1 MRAANANLIAFLN
14 SRASYTVAD
23 LYKFTLADGTILT
36 FTSYDQTISLGGY
49 VYSALGPLI
58 DRTKW
63 GIKNTP
69 DVPEM
74 DILILTNGA
83 DMPDGSNIKLS
94 VHNGL
99 FNFATVLLSRLFMP
113 TPGNTSLGALDI
125 FLGNVSDVEID
136 ALSVKVTVKG
146 ANTVLGQYMPR
157 NTFNQSCIHNL
168 FDKGCAPDPGQ
179 PGGGPA
185 KADFTVTS
193 SVGAGSTR
201 GVIVWPAIVPP
212 NPTNFNYGWIEFT
225 NGVNEGSQR
234 SIAIAGAES
243 FTLIPPLYQMPSPG
257 DTFKAV
263 YGCSKTRTS
272 TGCLFFGAPGVGNL
286 QHFLGFPYIPPA
298 TYGF

>member
-14 SRASYTVAD
+14 SRASFTVAD
-23 LYKFTLADGTILT
+23 LFKFTLADGSILT
-36 FTSYDQTISLGGY
+36 FTSYDENIALGGY
-49 VYSALGPLI
+49 TYLALGPLV
-58 DRTKW
+58 DRSKW

-74 DILILTNGA
+74 DITILSNGA

-113 TPGNTSLGALDI
+113 SPGDTSLGALDI
-125 FLGNVSDVEID
+125 FLGNVADVEID
-136 ALSVKVTVKG
+136 ALSVKITAKG
-146 ANTVLGQYMPR
+146 ANNVLGQYMPR

-168 FDKGCAPDPGQ
+168 FDKGCAPNPGQ

-185 KADFTVTS
+185 KAAYTVAS

-201 GVIVWPAIVPP
+201 GMIVWPAIVPP
-212 NPTNFNYGWIEFT
+212 NPTNFNYGWVEFT
-225 NGVNEGSQR
+225 SGACEGSGR

-243 FTLIPPLYQMPSPG
+243 FTLIPPL
-257 DTFKAV
+257 
-263 YGCSKTRTS
+263 
-272 TGCLFFGAPGVGNL
+272 
-286 QHFLGFPYIPPA
+286 
-298 TYGF
+298 